1 MLLSFSREKFVCM
14 RSDYILIICDMSNIN
29 DKCGG
34 ILGEMIFY
42 FYSKFA

>member
-1 MLLSFSREKFVCM
+1 
-14 RSDYILIICDMSNIN
+14 MSNIN

-42 FYSKFA
+42 FYSKNSKKFQTSFFKQKSPVFGAF